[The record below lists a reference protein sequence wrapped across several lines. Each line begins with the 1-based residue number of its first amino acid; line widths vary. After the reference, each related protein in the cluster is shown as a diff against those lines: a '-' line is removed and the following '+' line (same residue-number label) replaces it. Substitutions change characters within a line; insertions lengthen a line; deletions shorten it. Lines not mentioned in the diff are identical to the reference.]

1 MTTWEWALVVSMA
14 AVTFAVRYPVLA
26 VASRMQIP
34 PRVMNLLRYIPPAVL
49 AAIIAPAV
57 FMPNGSTLSLS
68 YTNAYLVAAIVA
80 AIVAGTTRNLMA
92 TILVGMGS
100 FWLWSWLV

>member
-1 MTTWEWALVVSMA
+1 MSGWEWALVLGMA

-26 VASRMQIP
+26 LVSRMTIP
-34 PRVMNLLRYIPPAVL
+34 PRVMRVLRYIPPAVL

-57 FMPNGSTLSLS
+57 FMPDGSTLSLS
-68 YTNAYLVAAIVA
+68 WTNAYLVAGVVA

-92 TILVGMGS
+92 TILVGMGA
-100 FWLWSWLV
+100 FWLWSWFV